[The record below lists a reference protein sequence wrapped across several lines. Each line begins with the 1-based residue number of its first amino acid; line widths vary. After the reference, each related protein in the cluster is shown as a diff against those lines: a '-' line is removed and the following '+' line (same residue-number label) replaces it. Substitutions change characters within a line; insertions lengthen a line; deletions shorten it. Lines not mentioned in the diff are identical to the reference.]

1 LPAPDLAE
9 ATDALKKLVIFEKVR
24 FLTNEECRK
33 VWDKRVLEWKGEL
46 RQFAT
51 HPLQASS
58 NEFNQELRCLVS
70 SDAAI
75 WNAIVALELDYP
87 QPSRFTDWPADV
99 NSKDTLRAAKDFFE
113 SRQSNGTEN
122 LANLHLQLARLYL
135 YLGDFTKAREE
146 VGLYRKSQTGSA
158 VAAYVDAECTYAS
171 TSAAQQNLKTWQ
183 VIEPFKD
190 DQYLPLQALKN
201 LINA

>member
-1 LPAPDLAE
+1 M
-9 ATDALKKLVIFEKVR
+9 
-24 FLTNEECRK
+24 
-33 VWDKRVLEWKGEL
+33 WDERVLAWKEEL

-51 HPLQASS
+51 RAPQASS
-58 NEFNQELRCLVS
+58 DEFSQELRCLVS

-99 NSKDTLRAAKDFFE
+99 NSIDTLRAAKDFFE
-113 SRQSNGTEN
+113 SRQSTGTEN
-122 LANLHLQLARLYL
+122 LANLHLQLARVYL
-135 YLGDFTKAREE
+135 YLGEFTKARDE
-146 VGLYRKSQTGSA
+146 VGLYRKSQAGSA
-158 VAAYVDAECTYAS
+158 VAAYVDAECTYAT
-171 TSAAQQNLKTWQ
+171 TSPAQQNLKTWQ

-190 DQYLPLQALKN
+190 DQYPPLQALKN